1 MKIEFFMEM
10 DPPTATAQEKQV
22 RIVCGHPTFY
32 EKTGAKQAKKL
43 LMIHLMQHKPKY
55 PLTGPI
61 RLEVMW
67 KFPKRK
73 ADKFVGE
80 KWKTTKPDTDN
91 LQKGLKDCMTKCGF
105 WEDDAQVVIEHV
117 SKVWTSGQTGIQITI
132 DAWEVTNG

>member
-1 MKIEFFMEM
+1 
-10 DPPTATAQEKQV
+10 
-22 RIVCGHPTFY
+22 
-32 EKTGAKQAKKL
+32 
-43 LMIHLMQHKPKY
+43 
-55 PLTGPI
+55 
-61 RLEVMW
+61 MW

-132 DAWEVTNG
+132 DAWEDTDG